1 MSQVKKKFL
10 ENGAIA
16 KLLNNVYMTARNAA
30 NSADV
35 DILKVNASDVVEF
48 ATLPQASGTPSAAND
63 LVNKSYADSISG
75 TGATPQLD
83 NLSNTAVNADV
94 KPDTTL
100 TRKLGSALKQWG
112 ASYLGSI
119 KDGNDNL
126 AISIGTNDRKIY
138 DQGGATLSA
147 DFDARVLKNSS
158 GTTVIDFSG
167 ARAQTGIT
175 PSASSDIANKDYV
188 DSEISTV
195 SSAVSGKVSKS
206 GDTMSGA
213 LAMGNNKITGLAA
226 PTANG
231 DALRYD
237 MLGVASGIATLDG
250 GGKVP
255 VSQLPSSL
263 MSYEGTWNANTNSPT
278 LADGTGNA
286 GDVYIVSVAGS
297 QDLGSGSISFAV
309 GDWVI
314 YNGSIWQKS
323 VNSNAVVSVN
333 SQTGVVVLTTDNVSE
348 GSTNK
353 YQKAWGKENLT
364 LNGTDITNQYKDLAQ
379 VIIASSL
386 DLVVAGIV
394 QTEGVDYTVSLT
406 GGAGG
411 KTRISFA
418 GDLATGGAAALVS
431 VDVLRFKYQY

>member
-16 KLLNNVYMTARNAA
+16 KLLNNVYIVGRNAA

-48 ATLPQASGTPSAAND
+48 ATLPQAAGTPSAAND
-63 LVNKSYADSISG
+63 LVNKSYADSIAG
-75 TGATPQLD
+75 TGATTALD
-83 NLSNTAVNADV
+83 NLASTAVNVSILPGVDNSISLGS
-94 KPDTTL
+94 TTKRWASAFIQL
-100 TRKLGSALKQWG
+100 FKDSGNNTVVDIGSRKL
-112 ASYLGSI
+112 
-119 KDGNDNL
+119 
-126 AISIGTNDRKIY
+126 Y
-138 DQGGATLSA
+138 D
-147 DFDARVLKNSS
+147 SS
-158 GTTVIDFSG
+158 GVESMDFSNRLLKSAGSGTLIDFSG
-167 ARAQTGIT
+167 TNPQTSATPGVGNDIT
-175 PSASSDIANKDYV
+175 NKTYV
-188 DSEISTV
+188 DGEISTV
-195 SSAVSGKVSKS
+195 STAVSGKVSKS

-237 MLGVASGIATLDG
+237 QLGAASGIATLDG

-286 GDVYIVSVAGS
+286 GDVYIVSVAGT
-297 QDLGSGSISFAV
+297 QDLGSGNITFAV

-314 YNGSIWQKS
+314 YNGATWEKS

-333 SQTGVVVLTTDNVSE
+333 GFTGVVVLDTDDVAE

-353 YQKAWGKENLT
+353 YQKTWNKENLT

-431 VDVLRFKYQY
+431 GDVLRFKYQY